1 MERFDATLDRIER
14 RLKEMLK
21 EVENVRLLRQHGPWT
36 ALQAYLLRLEDKSER
51 LTLLTRA
58 LPCYTG
64 FRTAADDV
72 EEIIRD
78 VVPVELGFTA
88 EGWFC
93 LRIPMLLPRK
103 EHGSVNYIRGFLY
116 PAMSQFFSKQP
127 LIRYPKCVI
136 IYRHVYAR
144 DRPER
149 QYRDHDNIEINFVS
163 DAVALS
169 TAPPPVTRSGRRSTW
184 CRRRTS
190 SSGSCRSRPSRNTV
204 FFCWKTVRNRQKKH
218 RKNRKKSAFQN
229 DAALEGRKTQAFQG
243 KPIIFT
249 GIISTRRAV
258 ITSKFFPFGGE

>member
-103 EHGSVNYIRGFLY
+103 EHGSVNYVRGFLY

-163 DAVALS
+163 DAVALYTMPDDNPTVCRHFYCSAAGDPERTEVYVVPQEDFIQWQLQEPSIPEHGVFLLENRPES
-169 TAPPPVTRSGRRSTW
+169 TEKAP
-184 CRRRTS
+184 
-190 SSGSCRSRPSRNTV
+190 
-204 FFCWKTVRNRQKKH
+204 
-218 RKNRKKSAFQN
+218 
-229 DAALEGRKTQAFQG
+229 
-243 KPIIFT
+243 
-249 GIISTRRAV
+249 
-258 ITSKFFPFGGE
+258 